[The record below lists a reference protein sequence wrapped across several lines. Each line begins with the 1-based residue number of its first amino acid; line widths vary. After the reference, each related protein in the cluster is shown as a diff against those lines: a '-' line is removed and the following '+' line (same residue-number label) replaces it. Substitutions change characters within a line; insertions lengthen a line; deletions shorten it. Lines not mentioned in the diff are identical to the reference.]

1 MTDDKYLQ
9 ALDEAQRLINTL
21 LNDPEHGKLMFKGV
35 RGLDDL
41 TITGPEKLNN
51 LSSGT
56 VLAINDNE
64 WLALSHQVGEQS
76 QWQCYLSG
84 HRMASK
90 ELYLL
95 ALKSADDLYCIHY
108 GYSPCA
114 GL

>member
-21 LNDPEHGKLMFKGV
+21 LNDPEHGKLTFAGV

-51 LSSGT
+51 LLSGA
-56 VLAINDNE
+56 VLTINDNE
-64 WLALSHQVGEQS
+64 WLALSHQVDEQRR
-76 QWQCYLSG
+76 WQCYLTE
-84 HRMASK
+84 HRMTSE

-95 ALKSADDLYCIHY
+95 ALKSADNLYYIHD
-108 GYSPCA
+108 GYSLCA
-114 GL
+114 DL